1 MFDKLAPEHLVLI
14 RGGGISSPSRGEGD
28 RSAFGMR
35 VSIIPRGERERG
47 RAESALNE
55 EIYGPWRGWRDDRF
69 MPTRIGSSGPR
80 VGRRTSEGKNGRMD
94 GLAFSTKP

>member
-1 MFDKLAPEHLVLI
+1 
-14 RGGGISSPSRGEGD
+14 
-28 RSAFGMR
+28 MR

-94 GLAFSTKP
+94 GLAFSTKPQSLKSRMRAQTPETLQVV